1 MAMTSFVA
9 DRLKDLNPDYEVDD
23 DNNYAFWAGSV
34 IGPIVCILA
43 VVHALLW
50 GFPSA
55 IVGSIVS
62 YTVNILSD
70 AAKQWNSIDRAR
82 ALQKRGGCF
91 DQCVWSPQLH
101 YMTITCLDIQ
111 KIRRT

>member
-9 DRLKDLNPDYEVDD
+9 DRRKDLDPDYEVDD
-23 DNNYAFWAGSV
+23 SFNYAFWAGSV
-34 IGPIVCILA
+34 IGPVVCILA

-50 GFPSA
+50 GFPCA

-70 AAKQWNSIDRAR
+70 ATKQWNSIDRAR
-82 ALQKRGGCF
+82 AAKKR
-91 DQCVWSPQLH
+91 WL
-101 YMTITCLDIQ
+101 L
-111 KIRRT
+111 